1 MSESSSAMF
10 RPLPAARHPAMRPHR
25 SRAAILAAARELF
38 RNRPSDSVSMEMIA
52 MRAGVTR
59 RTVYNQFVDSA
70 ELFRTTRE
78 ELIFEVAELLPLRV
92 AGDLSPRAALRAYC
106 DLVAQAFADPRYVE
120 LVGSIVR
127 DGWSA
132 PWLIDAYQRH
142 IRMPATRSVE
152 TYLQGLSPD
161 HMLTGADI
169 RRAALNLIASI
180 ESVAVSTRLLP
191 GIDCRDCDIP
201 DCTPD
206 LIDGFMARVCPPT
219 AIHMTVQG
227 SVGVHE

>member
-1 MSESSSAMF
+1 MSENSTGMH
-10 RPLPAARHPAMRPHR
+10 RPLPVARRLTMRPHR

-38 RNRPSDSVSMEMIA
+38 RSRPSDSVSMEMIA

-59 RTVYNQFVDSA
+59 RTVYNQFADSA
-70 ELFRTTRE
+70 ELFRATRE
-78 ELIFEVAELLPLRV
+78 ELILEVAELLPLGV

-106 DLVAQAFADPRYVE
+106 GLVAEAFADPRYVE

-127 DGWSA
+127 DGWAA

-142 IRMPATRSVE
+142 IRVPATRSLE
-152 TYLQGLSPD
+152 TYLQGLRADDVLGS
-161 HMLTGADI
+161 ADI

-191 GIDCRDCDIP
+191 GIDRNDCEIA

-206 LIDGFMARVCPPT
+206 LIDGFMSRVCGPAHLHPS
-219 AIHMTVQG
+219 VQPA
-227 SVGVHE
+227 VGPHE